1 MKKSTLAALMV
12 VLVATPCFAQEVEP
26 EGLFTIEGTLWNVCG
41 ISISDD
47 QLLNI
52 GCYEMGFDQGTVYSN
67 KDNAWSADERLS
79 YIDTPLVSIA
89 YDLAFVLNAPSVN
102 VFIMQ
107 PSGFGVYTDIFWV
120 FGINCL
126 DCFDVGF
133 GMGIMFKVADDWI
146 PKVPEFTISPDQGE
160 PGTTLTDVT
169 ITGVNTTFQDD
180 PPVEIFFVQP
190 DGLTVSNIRAINNT
204 EIKFDLQLSA
214 GSTIPGGLKT
224 VVVQYDSGNVILT
237 KQNAFMILF

>member
-89 YDLAFVLNAPSVN
+89 YIGQSFLQDLYL
-102 VFIMQ
+102 FIMQ
-107 PSGFGVYTDIFWV
+107 PSGFGVYTRLYSLV
-120 FGINCL
+120 LGG
-126 DCFDVGF
+126 GF
-133 GMGIMFKVADDWI
+133 ETGIMFKVGT
-146 PKVPEFTISPDQGE
+146 PEPQFVSIAPSEGEQGDQNIMAIITAINTHFTSGE
-160 PGTTLTDVT
+160 TFVSFGEGIEVVGAVDVDSRTELSVQINIDETATPGPRSVT
-169 ITGVNTTFQDD
+169 VTYPGGVITGVNVFYVLESTF
-180 PPVEIFFVQP
+180 
-190 DGLTVSNIRAINNT
+190 
-204 EIKFDLQLSA
+204 
-214 GSTIPGGLKT
+214 
-224 VVVQYDSGNVILT
+224 
-237 KQNAFMILF
+237 